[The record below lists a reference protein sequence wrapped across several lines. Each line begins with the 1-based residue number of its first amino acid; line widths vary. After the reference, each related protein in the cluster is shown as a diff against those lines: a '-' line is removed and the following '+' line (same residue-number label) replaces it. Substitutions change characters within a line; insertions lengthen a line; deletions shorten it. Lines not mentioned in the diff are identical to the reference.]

1 MRLCDC
7 DSSYRQMVVD
17 MTKPKETKCKV
28 CGCYFVKTISSTQK
42 VCSPKC
48 AIILSK
54 EQARK
59 KKEKE
64 ERAERRER
72 KAKLKSRSEWL
83 KDAQSVFNKFIRLRD
98 KNEPCISCGKYHT
111 GQYHAGHYRSVGA
124 CPELRFCELNVHK
137 QCAPCNDHKSGNIIE
152 YRINLVKKIGVD
164 KVEWL
169 ERQDHEPKKYTIE
182 DCKEIIK
189 YYKAKIKELDGSQE

>member
-7 DSSYRQMVVD
+7 NSFNRQMVVN
-17 MTKPKETKCKV
+17 MSKPKEHKCKV
-28 CGCYFVKTISSTQK
+28 CGNYFVKTISSTQK

-48 AIILSK
+48 AIVLSK

-64 ERAERRER
+64 ERSERRER

-83 KDAQSVFNKFIRLRD
+83 KDAQSAFNKFIRLRD

-189 YYKAKIKELDGSQE
+189 YYKAKIKDLDGSQE

>member
-1 MRLCDC
+1 
-7 DSSYRQMVVD
+7 MVVD
-17 MTKPKETKCKV
+17 MSKPKEHKCKV

-42 VCSPKC
+42 VCSPRC
-48 AIILSK
+48 AIALSK

-98 KNEPCISCGKYHT
+98 KNEPCISCGKHHT

-137 QCAPCNDHKSGNIIE
+137 QCAPCNDRKSGNIIE

-189 YYKAKIKELDGSQE
+189 YYKAKIKDLDGSQE

>member
-1 MRLCDC
+1 
-7 DSSYRQMVVD
+7 MVVA
-17 MTKPKETKCKV
+17 MNKPKEHKCKV
-28 CGCYFVKTISSTQK
+28 CGDYFVKTISSTQK

-48 AIILSK
+48 AIALSK

-137 QCAPCNDHKSGNIIE
+137 QCTPCNDQKSGNIIF
-152 YRINLVKKIGVD
+152 YRKNLVKKIGVD

-182 DCKEIIK
+182 ECKEIIK
-189 YYKAKIKELDGSQE
+189 YYKLKIKELENE